1 MTLTRRLAQSGL
13 VVGLYVVTTALNPA
27 SSGAIQVR
35 LSTGLYCLA
44 AFRPDLI
51 PALALG
57 NALANLLVGQGALDA
72 ALGLVVGLLTSTAV
86 YLAGKTGKTWLVPV
100 PSGPGGAAGSGHMA
114 VLAPPPA
121 VPGLAGLAPGGTDH
135 RGGNGRRPRDLRG
148 SPAVRPPWTT
158 RGRLREISEE
168 AAPSGA
174 ASSLWWIRPESVRP
188 VRFRPVAARTARP
201 GRRRG
206 SAPSRSCPCRRGD

>member
-27 SSGAIQVR
+27 SSGAVQVR

-86 YLAGKTGKTWLVPV
+86 YLVGKTGKTWLIPVPV
-100 PSGPGGAAGSGHMA
+100 ALVVPPVVATWLSLLLHLPYRALLASLLVGQIIAAATAGVLVTYAGVRLFGPPGRAEAGSK
-114 VLAPPPA
+114 
-121 VPGLAGLAPGGTDH
+121 
-135 RGGNGRRPRDLRG
+135 R
-148 SPAVRPPWTT
+148 
-158 RGRLREISEE
+158 
-168 AAPSGA
+168 
-174 ASSLWWIRPESVRP
+174 
-188 VRFRPVAARTARP
+188 
-201 GRRRG
+201 
-206 SAPSRSCPCRRGD
+206 